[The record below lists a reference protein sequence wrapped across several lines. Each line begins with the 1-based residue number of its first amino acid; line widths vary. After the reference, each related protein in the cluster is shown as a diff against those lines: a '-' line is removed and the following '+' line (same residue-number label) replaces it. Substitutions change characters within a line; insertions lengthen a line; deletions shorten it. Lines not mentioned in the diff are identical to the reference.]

1 MSSRRSVRTV
11 SVRDQRQHVRVL
23 PRRLPHRVYLRLLVW
38 DAGGLQAELSRIPL
52 ADGSLVKVPGI
63 DPATAGEGLLASLL
77 TLSDVYLTGYYAAHM
92 GQAESGKTVTAV
104 GGRTTRWLRRRRGCR
119 CRS

>member
-1 MSSRRSVRTV
+1 M
-11 SVRDQRQHVRVL
+11 
-23 PRRLPHRVYLRLLVW
+23 YLRLLVW